1 MLKVKDNVKLEELEK
16 YGFKEYNDSWNR
28 NYKSNDIITAIKKDT
43 KEIFDIDTEY
53 GFFEM
58 KNLGESTRVNDL
70 IKADLIE
77 KVDE

>member
-1 MLKVKDNVKLEELEK
+1 MLKMKNSIDLKELEK
-16 YGFKEYNDSWNR
+16 YGFKEYNYCWNR
-28 NYKSNDIITAIKKDT
+28 IYKSNGIITAIKKDT

-58 KNLGESTRVNDL
+58 KILGESTRVNDL
-70 IKADLIE
+70 IKDGLIE